1 MKAKRLENYDS
12 AIAFYEE
19 VYPGLSPVCSGCG
32 KGLLVE
38 DIGKK
43 WDRCEFCGDPTCITC
58 AHYVGAM
65 TRGLWKDYIDIR
77 RVCRKCA
84 IKL

>member
-1 MKAKRLENYDS
+1 MKAELLNR
-12 AIAFYEE
+12 APGIAFSED
-19 VYPGLSPVCSGCG
+19 VYAGLSLVCSGCG
-32 KGLLVE
+32 KKLLIE

-43 WDRCEFCGDPTCITC
+43 WDRCEFCGDSICITC

-65 TRGLWKDYIDIR
+65 TQGLWKDYIDIR
-77 RVCRKCA
+77 RVCRRCK